1 MKMTGGPELARALRS
16 VPLKLAKKQLG
27 QMLRKGAEPF
37 ADRIHGAAPKGD
49 PAPPNISDVA
59 ISSGRSA
66 GDEFEARVAVGPPK
80 DAYYGYFQEFG
91 FYDVPGKGF
100 VRVAFD
106 VAQDEAQ
113 DIVQREVWNAIKD
126 TKA

>member
-1 MKMTGGPELARALRS
+1 MKLQGGPELAKALRS
-16 VPLKLAKKQLG
+16 IPLKLAKKQLG
-27 QMLRKGAEPF
+27 QILRAAAEPF
-37 ADRIHGAAPKGD
+37 ADRIAGAAPKGD
-49 PAPPNISDVA
+49 PSPPNISDVA

-80 DAYYGYFQEFG
+80 DAFYSYFQEYG

-106 VAQDEAQ
+106 VAQDESQ
-113 DIVQREVWNAIKD
+113 DIIQREVWDRIKD